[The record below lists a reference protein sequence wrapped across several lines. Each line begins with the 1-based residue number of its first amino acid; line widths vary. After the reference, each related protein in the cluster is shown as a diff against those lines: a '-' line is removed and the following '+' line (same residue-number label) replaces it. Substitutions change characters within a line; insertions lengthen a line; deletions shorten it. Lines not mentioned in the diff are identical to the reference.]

1 VVFGI
6 LQSST
11 YGWFSSRKD
20 FTVGGAVVIPQ
31 GGISPVW
38 LFFLDGALFL
48 LWFFLHIRATEKKGK
63 DPLVALR
70 LFRNKTS
77 NLGLTTQTI
86 QWLTMQGSFFVISV
100 FLQQVRGYNAIQTGL
115 MLTPTTIGVLL
126 AAGTAERLA
135 RRRSQRFL
143 IRRGFG
149 VTIIGLLLVLLLG
162 RAQSANWTY
171 MPGLFLVGAGIGV
184 MLTSSVNVV
193 QSAFPEKDQGDISG
207 VSRSV
212 SNLGSS
218 LGVALAGSVLAAT
231 NVPGNRTFA
240 VSLLIMIII
249 AVIGFVAALLIPKGP
264 AKVEPAAQPSA
275 AG

>member
-1 VVFGI
+1 
-6 LQSST
+6 
-11 YGWFSSRKD
+11 
-20 FTVGGAVVIPQ
+20 
-31 GGISPVW
+31 
-38 LFFLDGALFL
+38 
-48 LWFFLHIRATEKKGK
+48 
-63 DPLVALR
+63 
-70 LFRNKTS
+70 
-77 NLGLTTQTI
+77 
-86 QWLTMQGSFFVISV
+86 
-100 FLQQVRGYNAIQTGL
+100 
-115 MLTPTTIGVLL
+115 
-126 AAGTAERLA
+126 
-135 RRRSQRFL
+135 
-143 IRRGFG
+143 
-149 VTIIGLLLVLLLG
+149 
-162 RAQSANWTY
+162 

-231 NVPGNRTFA
+231 NVPGNSTFA